1 MLRRAGHW
9 WIADGDRDVV
19 VVRFRHVDLPL
30 VHEDAGAK
38 AIGITEARQ
47 GRRVREVL
55 VGGELPACPICAA
68 EAPGTADDSVR
79 VSDSQR

>member
-9 WIADGDRDVV
+9 WIADGDHEVV

-38 AIGITEARQ
+38 AIGVAEGRQ
-47 GRRVREVL
+47 GRTIREVL

-68 EAPGTADDSVR
+68 ERRAPATPS
-79 VSDSQR
+79 S